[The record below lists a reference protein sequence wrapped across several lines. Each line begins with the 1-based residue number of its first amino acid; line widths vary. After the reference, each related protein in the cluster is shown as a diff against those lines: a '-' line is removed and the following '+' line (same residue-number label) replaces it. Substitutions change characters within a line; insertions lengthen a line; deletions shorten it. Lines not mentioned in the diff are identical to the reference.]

1 MKLGQARAKAFHN
14 ITAKGIYVTKRARPD
29 ISLSITFLTTWVK
42 GPDID
47 AWRKLCHLV
56 EYLRSTREL
65 PLILVADGT
74 GVLSW
79 YVDAS
84 FAVHPDMMEHT
95 GGAMTM
101 GTGWSGFPLDKLTKH
116 KHNTRSSTESEI
128 VVVND
133 LIPQIL
139 WARLFMKAQ
148 GFAVSNNILYQDN
161 KSAML
166 LETNELASSSKCTRH
181 IEICYYYVAD
191 QVAKGDLRVVWCPM
205 DEMIAD
211 FLTKPLQGKAFVK
224 FWDLLMG
231 AV

>member
-1 MKLGQARAKAFHN
+1 MIGASSVIWL
-14 ITAKGIYVTKRARPD
+14 
-29 ISLSITFLTTWVK
+29 SL
-42 GPDID
+42 
-47 AWRKLCHLV
+47 C
-56 EYLRSTREL
+56 STGRL

-84 FAVHPDMMEHT
+84 FAVHPDMKGHT

-101 GTGWSGFPLDKLTKH
+101 GTRFPLDKSTKH
-116 KHNTRSSTESEI
+116 KLNTRSSIESEI
-128 VVVND
+128 VAVDN
-133 LIPQIL
+133 LILQIL
-139 WARLFMKAQ
+139 WVRLFLKAQ

-166 LETNELASSSKCTRH
+166 LETNGPALSSKHTRH
-181 IEICYYYVAD
+181 IEIWYYYVANR
-191 QVAKGDLRVVWCPM
+191 VAKRDLRVIWCPT
-205 DEMIAD
+205 DKMIANS
-211 FLTKPLQGKAFVK
+211 LTKPLQGKAFVK

>member
-1 MKLGQARAKAFHN
+1 M
-14 ITAKGIYVTKRARPD
+14 
-29 ISLSITFLTTWVK
+29 LSVHKHVF
-42 GPDID
+42 
-47 AWRKLCHLV
+47 
-56 EYLRSTREL
+56 ST
-65 PLILVADGT
+65 ADGT

-84 FAVHPDMMEHT
+84 FAVHPDMKGHT

-101 GTGWSGFPLDKLTKH
+101 GMGFPLDKSTKQ
-116 KHNTRSSTESEI
+116 KLNTRSSTESEI
-128 VVVND
+128 VAVDD

-139 WARLFMKAQ
+139 WVHLFLKAQ

-161 KSAML
+161 KSVML
-166 LETNELASSSKCTRH
+166 LETNGHASSSKRTRH
-181 IEICYYYVAD
+181 IEIWYYYVAD

-205 DEMIAD
+205 DKMIVD

-231 AV
+231 AI

>member
-1 MKLGQARAKAFHN
+1 
-14 ITAKGIYVTKRARPD
+14 
-29 ISLSITFLTTWVK
+29 LTL
-42 GPDID
+42 
-47 AWRKLCHLV
+47 A
-56 EYLRSTREL
+56 
-65 PLILVADGT
+65 ADGT

-84 FAVHPDMMEHT
+84 FAVHPDMKGHS

-101 GTGWSGFPLDKLTKH
+101 GTGFPLDKSTKH
-116 KHNTRSSTESEI
+116 KLNTRSSTESEI
-128 VVVND
+128 VAVDD

-139 WARLFMKAQ
+139 WVRLFLKAQ
-148 GFAVSNNILYQDN
+148 GFAVSDNILYQDN

-166 LETNELASSSKCTRH
+166 LETNGRASSSKRTRH
-181 IEICYYYVAD
+181 IEIRYYYVAD
-191 QVAKGDLRVVWCPM
+191 RVAKGDLRVVWCPT